1 MEVETMAN
9 KVNKA
14 SLTVNYDKN
23 LNLQKTTTPTVQTQ
37 QNNVVQPAVI
47 DTTYQNNAGTLYGG
61 HDSSWWQQQYSSQPD
76 AESKNMVR
84 KAADYYGYKIDD
96 GVAKSNSVGTYG
108 EYAKA
113 SVASNQGVTSTTQT
127 YASNSPQVAALN
139 TQSQTQEGQTTPAQ
153 TDSAPIDSYEE
164 FLRKRGETYQEN
176 LDKQKALIEEQKQS
190 AIEQAELQRQQ
201 TEQNAENE
209 RQRSV
214 IDARSS
220 YEQNKATYGAQAETL
235 ADMGLTGSGY
245 GDYINAQAY
254 ANQRAETQSAN
265 ANAEAT
271 KNNAKYVADNAKLE
285 IEQNVNQSILSAET
299 TYAENMANNDSAIAQ
314 YRQQKEEEKK
324 SAYSELLSYANN
336 GSYDS
341 EQLKSLGEKYGLSE
355 EDITS
360 LTDAAYSYKISK
372 QNENYNSYLSQA
384 DTSGFETIKAA
395 LNKGDISQE
404 QYNSLVTEYQKYYY
418 DSYLTSIESDF
429 SAISTSEI
437 DKEYERGHIS
447 QEQYNTLKTKYNNS
461 VQSAIAAV
469 TIFKAN
475 GVDIGED
482 KAKAVV
488 KELEDS
494 GWLTNDTKSQLN
506 SKLSSEY
513 AKDDD
518 DDGGGCYASGTL
530 ITMADGTTK
539 AVENVKVGDNVLVFN
554 HFSGEIDT
562 APVSLIFS
570 DDEKENEILNLNFED
585 KLGIKVV
592 YGHGFYDI
600 DLNKYVVINANNVH
614 NFIGH
619 KFACLC
625 GDDDQ
630 LTLTDYKLDKK
641 DTKAYSVLT
650 AENFNCFAGGLLT
663 ITDDG
668 NKPAGMLK
676 GFYNLFEYDENYI
689 YSPDEISKDIDT
701 YGLAQYDDWKDIVTE
716 EQFKAF
722 NGNYLNI
729 AIGKGLVTKD
739 EVVAYINKFLSNKK

>member
-1 MEVETMAN
+1 MEVKTMAN
-9 KVNKA
+9 KVNKT

-113 SVASNQGVTSTTQT
+113 SVASNQGVTSTMQT

-139 TQSQTQEGQTTPAQ
+139 TQSQTQEGQTTPVQ

-285 IEQNVNQSILSAET
+285 IEQSANQSVLSAET

-341 EQLKSLGEKYGLSE
+341 EQLKELGKQYDLSDE
-355 EDITS
+355 QIDKIVEQQQENLYKSYIEDI
-360 LTDAAYSYKISK
+360 
-372 QNENYNSYLSQA
+372 NNGFA
-384 DTSGFETIKAA
+384 DTSTVDEAYD
-395 LNKGDISQE
+395 KGNITTE
-404 QYNSLVTEYQKYYY
+404 QYNNIKDKWNKAIDTSESFFVYNGGTLDEASAKKAMETVINNKWCTEETKNKLQNSFDNTYKTQKILSGKEYFKYNGEEYKIKSVLKDNANEIVCNNSFRDKLKSLGFTNPFDSSIPNGTTFEIKVDAAGKDNPSAWNWIAGILTVGMSELAMGSIYRKTVTYY
-418 DSYLTSIESDF
+418 DGHWYV
-429 SAISTSEI
+429 SE
-437 DKEYERGHIS
+437 K
-447 QEQYNTLKTKYNNS
+447 
-461 VQSAIAAV
+461 
-469 TIFKAN
+469 
-475 GVDIGED
+475 
-482 KAKAVV
+482 V
-488 KELEDS
+488 K
-494 GWLTNDTKSQLN
+494 
-506 SKLSSEY
+506 
-513 AKDDD
+513 
-518 DDGGGCYASGTL
+518 
-530 ITMADGTTK
+530 
-539 AVENVKVGDNVLVFN
+539 
-554 HFSGEIDT
+554 
-562 APVSLIFS
+562 
-570 DDEKENEILNLNFED
+570 
-585 KLGIKVV
+585 
-592 YGHGFYDI
+592 
-600 DLNKYVVINANNVH
+600 
-614 NFIGH
+614 
-619 KFACLC
+619 
-625 GDDDQ
+625 
-630 LTLTDYKLDKK
+630 
-641 DTKAYSVLT
+641 
-650 AENFNCFAGGLLT
+650 
-663 ITDDG
+663 
-668 NKPAGMLK
+668 
-676 GFYNLFEYDENYI
+676 
-689 YSPDEISKDIDT
+689 
-701 YGLAQYDDWKDIVTE
+701 
-716 EQFKAF
+716 
-722 NGNYLNI
+722 
-729 AIGKGLVTKD
+729 
-739 EVVAYINKFLSNKK
+739 

>member
-139 TQSQTQEGQTTPAQ
+139 AQSQTQEGQTTPVQ

-254 ANQRAETQSAN
+254 ANQRAGTQSAN

-285 IEQNVNQSILSAET
+285 IEQSANQSVLSAET

-360 LTDAAYSYKISK
+360 LTDAAATYKNNTYK
-372 QNENYNSYLSQA
+372 ENYATALDNIAQYGTELDDSYL
-384 DTSGFETIKAA
+384 DNMYKMD
-395 LNKGDISQE
+395 LISEE
-404 QYNSLVTEYQKYYY
+404 QYNDLKKQLGDKIQQNINE
-418 DSYLTSIESDF
+418 SISSSD
-429 SAISTSEI
+429 STSESIQANI
-437 DKEYERGHIS
+437 DNVEKYYSEGKITT
-447 QEQYNTLKTKYNNS
+447 EQRQSIYKNYVTNS
-461 VQSAIAAV
+461 V
-469 TIFKAN
+469 T
-475 GVDIGED
+475 GVMEKDYGSNYTQ
-482 KAKAVV
+482 K
-488 KELEDS
+488 
-494 GWLTNDTKSQLN
+494 LTD
-506 SKLSSEY
+506 
-513 AKDDD
+513 
-518 DDGGGCYASGTL
+518 C
-530 ITMADGTTK
+530 
-539 AVENVKVGDNVLVFN
+539 
-554 HFSGEIDT
+554 
-562 APVSLIFS
+562 
-570 DDEKENEILNLNFED
+570 
-585 KLGIKVV
+585 
-592 YGHGFYDI
+592 
-600 DLNKYVVINANNVH
+600 INANKEIDELYNAGKLSKSDYDSIKQTLNSQNANTCSGGWYVQGLGSGRE
-614 NFIGH
+614 NDDIDITIGGTSRN
-619 KFACLC
+619 KKTEYDLLC
-625 GDDDQ
+625 GAKIGDE
-630 LTLTDYKLDKK
+630 TLIKELNRIATGDSNK
-641 DTKAYSVLT
+641 TPA
-650 AENFNCFAGGLLT
+650 AGGDWAWLT
-663 ITDDG
+663 GDKANSKETTGKLIVAYG
-668 NKPAGMLK
+668 NM
-676 GFYNLFEYDENYI
+676 YI
-689 YSPDEISKDIDT
+689 YT
-701 YGLAQYDDWKDIVTE
+701 HYGWRVVKNDNDKVSLKNAIN
-716 EQFKAF
+716 A
-722 NGNYLNI
+722 YL
-729 AIGKGLVTKD
+729 GK
-739 EVVAYINKFLSNKK
+739 